1 VKAFFERAEGVV
13 SRLPTPSRRRAFRVG
28 YVVLQAWWF
37 VRRPN
42 TEGVKVVLRRDED
55 VLLVRHAYGRRAEWD
70 LPGGFM
76 GTDEAPEEAALREVW
91 EELGV
96 RAQSA
101 VALGKLLQRCGGKRD
116 TVHAFA
122 TDVDGASLVL
132 DEAEIAEA
140 RWFGYGALPDETSP
154 YTRRMVARAYWELFR
169 E

>member
-1 VKAFFERAEGVV
+1 VTTFFERAETAV
-13 SRLPTPSRRRAFRVG
+13 SRLPTPARRRAIRVG
-28 YVVLQAWWF
+28 YVALKAWWF

-42 TEGVKVVLRRDED
+42 TEGVKVVLRRGED

-76 GTDEAPEEAALREVW
+76 GTDEPPEEAVLRELE

-116 TVHAFA
+116 TIHAFA
-122 TDVDGASLVL
+122 TDVDGGPLVL

-140 RWFGYGALPDETSP
+140 RWFGHEALPDETTP
-154 YTRRMVARAYWELFR
+154 LTRRLVARAYWELFR

>member
-1 VKAFFERAEGVV
+1 VTTFFERAEGVV
-13 SRLPTPSRRRAFRVG
+13 SRLPTPARRRAFRVG

-42 TEGVKVVLRRDED
+42 TEGVKVVLRRGED
-55 VLLVRHAYGRRAEWD
+55 VLLVRHAYGRRSEWD

-76 GTDEAPEEAALREVW
+76 GTDESPEEAALREVE

-122 TDVDGASLVL
+122 TDVDGAPLVL

-140 RWFGYGALPDETSP
+140 RWFGHEALPDETSP